1 MTDDELKEF
10 EIFNEY
16 VERRL
21 AFLETLV
28 QRARE
33 GVDLGDYS
41 RIKDNLRYCSQKALD
56 LEADIDRTVETV
68 FDFDKETMSQHRRY
82 RMKRS

>member
-16 VERRL
+16 VLQRL
-21 AFLETLV
+21 AFIESLV
-28 QRARE
+28 QCARDS
-33 GVDLGDYS
+33 VALGNYS
-41 RIKDNLRYCSQKALD
+41 QLKEKLRYCSQKALD
-56 LEADIDRTVETV
+56 LEADIDRTVATV